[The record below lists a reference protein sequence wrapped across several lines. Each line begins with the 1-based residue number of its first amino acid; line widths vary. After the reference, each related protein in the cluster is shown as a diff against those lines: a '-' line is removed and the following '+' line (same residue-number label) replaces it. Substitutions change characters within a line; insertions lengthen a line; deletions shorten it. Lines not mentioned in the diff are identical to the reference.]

1 MYEHSLNYLLFLL
14 QKVQQTLDTFK
25 KKQQDIQENLKKLE
39 SKKDKDAKPIMETLY
54 EQLRETE
61 QLYQQ
66 VSTNTTRQV
75 NRKRSTCSQKKNN

>member
-1 MYEHSLNYLLFLL
+1 MNLFFIFHF

-66 VSTNTTRQV
+66 VYADT
-75 NRKRSTCSQKKNN
+75 

>member
-1 MYEHSLNYLLFLL
+1 MNLFFIFRF

-66 VSTNTTRQV
+66 VYADT
-75 NRKRSTCSQKKNN
+75 